1 MTGSVVHCIWDEE
14 KTRRVDIYQRDEGN
28 FGFEDLSY
36 DSEEDAWIPKAGYS
50 ESFTESLEAA
60 IREARARVSWL
71 SKEE

>member
-1 MTGSVVHCIWDEE
+1 MTGRVVHCIWNDE
-14 KTRRVDIYQRDEGN
+14 KTRRVDIYQRDEGG

-36 DSEEDAWIPKAGYS
+36 EFEEDAWLPKAGYS

-71 SKEE
+71 ANKQ